1 VYIVYRSW
9 HIQMAMWKSMS
20 FWILSSWRIGSFR
33 YSVLYMNSQWY
44 TNCLKSCNFFL
55 SFLFSSF
62 SFEQAEIQNVIDSV
76 STFGKASCFSASIS
90 WNPQQNESQEP
101 SFVLGFNSDTPQLN
115 SSKVGVS
122 CIWWKLYYVHFM
134 PVLIETC

>member
-1 VYIVYRSW
+1 MYIVYRSW